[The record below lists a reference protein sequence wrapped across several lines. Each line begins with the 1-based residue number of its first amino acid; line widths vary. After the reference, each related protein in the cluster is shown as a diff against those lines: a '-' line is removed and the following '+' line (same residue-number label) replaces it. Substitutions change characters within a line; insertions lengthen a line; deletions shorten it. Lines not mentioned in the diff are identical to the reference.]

1 MFFYHLLDWFFTIF
15 HSTLMIFNLI
25 GWCFAKLR
33 KLNLITLLL
42 TASMWTIA
50 GIWYG
55 LGYCPLTDWHYDVL
69 RILGYHNLPNSYLQF
84 IVHRLTGL
92 NLSTPIADIITV
104 GGLILS
110 LVISIILNYHDYQ
123 NKRKNR
129 QEAPKILEDEDVK

>member
-1 MFFYHLLDWFFTIF
+1 MSFYHLLDWFFTIF
-15 HSTLMIFNLI
+15 HSSLMIFNLI
-25 GWCFAKLR
+25 GWCFTKLR

-69 RILGYHNLPNSYLQF
+69 RLLGYQNLPNSYLQF
-84 IVHRLTGL
+84 ITHRLTGI
-92 NLSTPIADIITV
+92 NLSTPVADIITV
-104 GGLILS
+104 SGLILS

-123 NKRKNR
+123 NKRKAR
-129 QEAPKILEDEDVK
+129 KETPKILED